1 MIAPDV
7 DEERI
12 EEGER
17 FAQSPITGATYR
29 VTRWVEVGDG
39 RIVAIEK
46 ERIEEDVDR

>member
-1 MIAPDV
+1 MIAPDI

-17 FAQSPITGATYR
+17 YAQSPITGATYR
-29 VTRWVEVGDG
+29 VTRWIEDADG
-39 RIVAIEK
+39 RIVALDK